1 MKKCLIIFLVLIVL
15 PACTPPTET
24 LATQTTEMWTP
35 TPELTETL
43 ELTATIKPSPT
54 PVWVTLGSPFAAD
67 CGDGIPRI
75 WSNDSYNGLIPSDYD
90 SKMDEHHGHVDIMIP
105 DGCSGSTQGLVIAP
119 VSGEL
124 IKYGNTYHLYV
135 EPKTYLQGIEEA
147 FDFIGIS
154 KITLSNIHEIYLNLA
169 HFDNFIEGNVYKGQ
183 PIGTLV
189 KEHGHWKISYQVA
202 VVYESNIYI
211 FSPSI
216 FSQDTQMI
224 CYPNSPYD
232 CEPEPNDYAPQDIKY
247 EVKKISSY

>member
-1 MKKCLIIFLVLIVL
+1 MKKQISGIFLFIIFLITSCSPSPEVI
-15 PACTPPTET
+15 
-24 LATQTTEMWTP
+24 ATQTAGVWTP
-35 TPELTETL
+35 IPERTVTQAP
-43 ELTATIKPSPT
+43 TVTVKPSPT
-54 PVWVTLGSPFAAD
+54 PAWVTLGPPFASD

-75 WSNDSYNGLIPSDYD
+75 WSNDSYNGQIPSDYD

-124 IKYGNTYHLYV
+124 IKYGNTFHLYV

-147 FDFIGIS
+147 FDFIDIS
-154 KITLSNIHEIYLNLA
+154 KITLSNIQEIYLNLA
-169 HFDNFIEGNVYKGQ
+169 HFDNFSEGYVRKGQ
-183 PIGTLV
+183 SIGTLV
-189 KEHGHWKISYQVA
+189 KEHGNWKISYQVA

-232 CEPEPNDYAPQDIKY
+232 CEPEPHDYAP
-247 EVKKISSY
+247 